1 MKKIAKKVENL
12 EDDLSDFEEIK
23 PDSDISRFN
32 NVAVVQALNKTT
44 AKTSII
50 DLKVGEKI
58 SYGSLKII
66 AHKCWQSP
74 LEQKPENKILLEVF
88 EVKNENSEKL
98 QEKRIFY
105 GWTFSSSPS
114 ISGLE
119 HPIYDII
126 ASNLGEEIQNIEK
139 AGADYI
145 HIDVMD
151 GSFVPNITIGNE
163 VVKALRAKTQLPF
176 DVHLMINNPDNHVK
190 AFAEAG
196 ADIITIHAEA
206 SIHLDRSLALIKS
219 FDKKVGV
226 SLVPSTHEDALD
238 YILEKLDLI
247 LVMTVNPGF
256 GGQKFLSSQLKKIEN
271 IRKKIEKSG
280 KKIEL
285 EVDGGINDQTARIA
299 IEAGAD
305 VLVSGSYIFGNKN
318 YQQAIQ
324 NLKRT

>member
-1 MKKIAKKVENL
+1 MIKIA
-12 EDDLSDFEEIK
+12 
-23 PDSDISRFN
+23 
-32 NVAVVQALNKTT
+32 
-44 AKTSII
+44 
-50 DLKVGEKI
+50 
-58 SYGSLKII
+58 
-66 AHKCWQSP
+66 
-74 LEQKPENKILLEVF
+74 
-88 EVKNENSEKL
+88 
-98 QEKRIFY
+98 
-105 GWTFSSSPS
+105 PS
-114 ISGLE
+114 ILSA
-119 HPIYDII
+119 DF
-126 ASNLGEEIQNIEK
+126 SNLGEEIQNIEK

-163 VVKALRAKTQLPF
+163 VVKALRNKTQLPF

-280 KKIEL
+280 RKIEL